1 MCLRILGLLFQRS
14 GRKRVLGH
22 RARPLVLSKLCFNVV
37 RFVLACLYTSVVVAQ
52 PAPHTSETDQNL
64 HRQEDDIREAIF
76 RYRIGAKQST
86 SSIFL
91 RIDGKDPSDEFM
103 VRFLNSKL
111 HVKKAS
117 GSYFKKDPFPGYL
130 CDRTTGK
137 EAIEYSVGSI
147 RWIDDERV
155 EVQGGMYCGGLCADA
170 GTYRVTKK
178 NDYWT
183 VEKYDVRMIS

>member
-1 MCLRILGLLFQRS
+1 MCLRIVGLLFQWS

-22 RARPLVLSKLCFNVV
+22 RARPLGLSKVCFDVV
-37 RFVLACLYTSVVVAQ
+37 RFVLACLYTSMVVAQ
-52 PAPHTSETDQNL
+52 PAPHTSQTDQNL

-76 RYRIGAKQST
+76 RYRIGTKQPS

-91 RIDGKDPSDEFM
+91 SIDGKDPSDEFM
-103 VRFLNSKL
+103 VRFLDFKL

-117 GSYFKKDPFPGYL
+117 RSYFKKDPFPGFL
-130 CDRTTGK
+130 RDRTTGK
-137 EAIEYSVGSI
+137 EAVKYSVGRI
-147 RWIDDERV
+147 RWIDHESA

-178 NDYWT
+178 HDHWT